1 MNDLENI
8 LDIEIE
14 KYSKSFI
21 EKRKEK
27 KKVTDLHD
35 PLMDVFGITSS
46 EKAAQAQYWGRELG
60 MLWEK
65 IVTESFKNSSKV
77 TGFSGHLVVPDKR
90 GTTDEP
96 CDLVANGFA
105 IDTKYR
111 IGSGDSKFIKQFKE
125 NHNLLVDKSYK
136 PVLLILRDDNLNSPI
151 NSAKKAGWSV
161 MTNQQSFDF
170 IFEQTGFDL
179 KKFLDQRKKVFGK
192 LE

>member
-1 MNDLENI
+1 MLFRSEVWF
-8 LDIEIE
+8 
-14 KYSKSFI
+14 S
-21 EKRKEK
+21 
-27 KKVTDLHD
+27 LHCN
-35 PLMDVFGITSS
+35 LYF
-46 EKAAQAQYWGRELG
+46 
-60 MLWEK
+60 
-65 IVTESFKNSSKV
+65 
-77 TGFSGHLVVPDKR
+77 LVVPDKR

-151 NSAKKAGWSV
+151 NSANKAGWSV

-170 IFEQTGFDL
+170 IFEQTRFDL
-179 KKFLDQRKKVFGK
+179 KNFLDQRKKC
-192 LE
+192 LEN